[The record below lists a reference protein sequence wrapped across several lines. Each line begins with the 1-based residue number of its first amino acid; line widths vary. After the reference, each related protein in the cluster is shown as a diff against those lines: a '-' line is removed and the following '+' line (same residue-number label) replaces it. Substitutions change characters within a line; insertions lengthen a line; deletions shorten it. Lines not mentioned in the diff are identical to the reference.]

1 MGFLIFPVRGIGVFN
16 TSNWKWQLKN
26 YGVDWDVAISRYG
39 FQFPAGTNDVTIE
52 LHAFLH
58 DRSPEQGGLGKFE
71 HFKNAV
77 DLLWNNEDKPVSR
90 NFIWSP
96 WAEDMIYEACE
107 NKYLSIAGC
116 ASSGK
121 SDTMALWGIINYLAD
136 PYNTLILATSTT
148 LREARRRIWKSV
160 TELWT
165 AVPGLPGK
173 LVPSLGQI
181 KGLSKNGGF
190 WESTGIVLV
199 PAEKRKEK
207 EAIGKLV
214 GIKMNRLIL
223 LADELPEL
231 PESLIHAAY
240 TNLSTNPHFQMIGL
254 GNPNSH
260 FDAFGVFST
269 PSLGWGSVTE
279 NDSEWDTSRGKCI
292 RFNAEDNPNVLSGRL
307 VYPWM
312 PSRETVEAAK
322 RDYGENS
329 LLYYRMYKGF
339 WCPDGI
345 DSGVY
350 SEADLIKGV
359 ASNKARFDKTS
370 VKVAAIDP
378 SFTNGGDRSIV
389 FFGLLG
395 EEDGIQVLQFDK
407 YKILSEDV
415 NDKNTPRSVQ
425 IARKF
430 KDACVKEGVLPQNAA
445 CDATGAGGPFH
456 DIVSVEWSSLVLAV
470 NFAGKASERPVSATD
485 RTPGHERYVN
495 RMSEIWY
502 QGQELLRSR
511 QLRGIFND
519 LAKEMVAR
527 RYVTSGTA
535 VKIRVES
542 KVDFKARVGKSPD
555 IADAAFILI
564 DLCRSR
570 HGFMGGERF
579 SVNADRQKS
588 WASKMKSFDITS
600 ASHRTLL
607 DT

>member
-1 MGFLIFPVRGIGVFN
+1 M
-16 TSNWKWQLKN
+16 
-26 YGVDWDVAISRYG
+26 
-39 FQFPAGTNDVTIE
+39 E

-58 DRSPEQGGLGKFE
+58 DRGPEQGGLGKFE

-77 DLLWNNEDKPVSR
+77 DLLWNDPQKPASR

-107 NKYLSIAGC
+107 NQYLSIAGC

-136 PYNTLILATSTT
+136 PYNTLVIATSTT
-148 LREARRRIWKSV
+148 LREARRRIWKSI
-160 TELWT
+160 TELWSS
-165 AVPGLPGK
+165 VPGLPGK

-181 KGLSKNGGF
+181 KGLSKNGGV

-214 GIKMNRLIL
+214 GIKMKRLIL

-240 TNLSTNPHFQMIGL
+240 TNLATNPFFQMIGL

-260 FDAFGVFST
+260 FDAFGVFSR
-269 PSLGWGSVTE
+269 PADGWQSVTE
-279 NDSEWDTSRGKCI
+279 HDSEWETSRGKCI
-292 RFNAEDNPNVLSGRL
+292 RFNAEENPNVLAGKQI
-307 VYPWM
+307 YPWM

-322 RDYGENS
+322 RDYGEKS
-329 LLYYRMYKGF
+329 LLFYRMYKGF
-339 WCPDGI
+339 WCPDGV

-350 SEADLIKGV
+350 SEADLVRGV
-359 ASNKARFDKTS
+359 ASNPARFDSAPT
-370 VKVAAIDP
+370 KVAAIDP

-389 FFGLLG
+389 YFGSFG
-395 EEDGIQVLQFDK
+395 EEGGVQVLQFDD
-407 YKILSEDV
+407 YEVLSENV
-415 NDKNTPRSVQ
+415 ADKDTPRSVQ

-430 KDACVKEGVLPQNAA
+430 RAACEKKGVLPENAA

-456 DIVSVEWSSLVLAV
+456 DILSVEWSDRVLAV
-470 NFAGKASERPVSATD
+470 NFAGKASDRPVSATD
-485 RTPGHERYVN
+485 RTPGCDRYAN

-502 QGQELLRSR
+502 QGQELLRSH
-511 QLRGIFND
+511 QLRGISTD
-519 LAKEMVAR
+519 LAREMVGR
-527 RYVTSGTA
+527 RYETRGTN
-535 VKIRVES
+535 VKIKVES
-542 KVDFKARVGKSPD
+542 KIDFKARVGRSPD
-555 IADAAFILI
+555 IADAAFIVI

-579 SVNADRQKS
+579 SVNAGRQKT
-588 WASKMKSFDITS
+588 WANKMKSLDVTAS
-600 ASHRTLL
+600 SHRTLL

>member
-1 MGFLIFPVRGIGVFN
+1 MFPVRGICVFN

-26 YGVDWDVAISRYG
+26 YSVDCIVAISKYG
-39 FQFPAGTNDVTIE
+39 FQFPAGTNDLTIE

-58 DRSPEQGGLGKFE
+58 ERSPEQGGLGTFE

-77 DLLWNNEDKPVSR
+77 DLLWNNPDKPVSR

-121 SDTMALWGIINYLAD
+121 SDTVALWGIINYLAD
-136 PYNTLILATSTT
+136 PYNTLVIATSTT
-148 LREARRRIWKSV
+148 LREARRRIWKSI
-160 TELWT
+160 TELWS

-181 KGLSKNGGF
+181 KGLSKNGGY

-214 GIKMNRLIL
+214 GIKMKRLIL

-260 FDAFGVFST
+260 FDAFGVFSA
-269 PSLGWGSVTE
+269 PASGWGSVTE
-279 NDSEWDTSRGKCI
+279 NDSEWETSRGKCI
-292 RFNAEDNPNVLSGRL
+292 RFNAEENPNVLSGK
-307 VYPWM
+307 VIYPWM

-339 WCPDGI
+339 WCPDGV

-350 SEADLIKGV
+350 SEADLIRGV
-359 ASNKARFDKTS
+359 ASHKARFDKEP
-370 VKVAAIDP
+370 VLVAAIDP
-378 SFTNGGDRSIV
+378 SFTNGGDRSVV
-389 FFGLLG
+389 FFGRLG
-395 EEDGIQVLQFDK
+395 EEDGVQVLQFDR
-407 YKILSEDV
+407 YEVLSEDI

-430 KDACVKEGVLPQNAA
+430 KAACVKGGVLPQNAA

-456 DIVSVEWSSLVLAV
+456 DIVSVEWSSQVLAV
-470 NFAGKASERPVSATD
+470 NFAGKASDRPVSATD
-485 RTPGHERYVN
+485 RTPGHERYLN

-502 QGQELLRSR
+502 QGQELLRSH

-519 LAKEMVAR
+519 LAKEMVGR
-527 RYVTSGTA
+527 RYVTSGTS

-542 KVDFKARVGKSPD
+542 KIDFKARVGKSPD

-579 SVNADRQKS
+579 SVKTDRQKS
-588 WASKMKSFDITS
+588 WANKMKSFDITGS
-600 ASHRTLL
+600 SHRTLL

>member
-1 MGFLIFPVRGIGVFN
+1 MP
-16 TSNWKWQLKN
+16 
-26 YGVDWDVAISRYG
+26 ISRYG
-39 FQFPAGTNDVTIE
+39 FSFPDGTNEVTME

-58 DRSPEQGGLGKFE
+58 DRSYEQGGLGKFE

-77 DLLWNNEDKPVSR
+77 DLLWNDPQKPVSR
-90 NFIWSP
+90 QFIWSP

-107 NKYLSIAGC
+107 NQYLSIAGC

-121 SDTMALWGIINYLAD
+121 SDTIALWGIVNYLAD
-136 PYNTLILATSTT
+136 PYNTLVIATSTT
-148 LREARRRIWKSV
+148 LREARRRIWKSM

-173 LVPSLGQI
+173 VVPSLGQI

-190 WESTGIVLV
+190 WESTGVVLV
-199 PAEKRKEK
+199 PAEKRREK

-214 GIKMNRLIL
+214 GIKQKRLFL

-231 PESLIHAAY
+231 PESLVHAAY

-260 FDAFGVFST
+260 WDSFGMFST
-269 PSLGWGSVTE
+269 PKGGWSTVTE
-279 NDSEWDTSRGKCI
+279 NDQEWETSRGKCI
-292 RFNAEDNPNVLSGRL
+292 RFSAEDSPNVVSGQRI
-307 VYPWM
+307 YPWM
-312 PSRETVEAAK
+312 PTRETVEAAK
-322 RDYGENS
+322 RDYGETS

-339 WCPDGI
+339 WCPDGVE
-345 DSGVY
+345 SGVY
-350 SEADLIKGV
+350 SEADLIRGV
-359 ASNKARFDKTS
+359 ASQQARFDKPATR
-370 VKVAAIDP
+370 VAAIDP

-389 FFGLLG
+389 FFGLIG
-395 EEDGIQVLQFDK
+395 EEDGVQVLQFDS
-407 YKILSEDV
+407 YEVLSEDIT
-415 NDKNTPRSVQ
+415 DKNTPRSVQ

-430 KDACVKEGVLPQNAA
+430 RDVCQRKKVLPENTA

-456 DIVSVEWSSLVLAV
+456 DILSVEWSDQVLAV
-470 NFAGKASERPVSATD
+470 NFAGKASDRPVSATD
-485 RTPGHERYVN
+485 RTPGCDRYAN

-502 QGQELLRSR
+502 QGQELLRSH
-511 QLRGIFND
+511 QLRGISTD
-519 LAKEMVAR
+519 LAREMVGR
-527 RYVTSGTA
+527 KYETRGTN
-535 VKIRVES
+535 VKIKVES
-542 KVDFKARVGKSPD
+542 KIDYKARIGRSPD
-555 IADAAFILI
+555 IADAAFILV

-579 SVNADRQKS
+579 TVNKKRLKTWGD
-588 WASKMKSFDITS
+588 KMKSLDVTA